1 MFENKSTGRC
11 CPLDIYPPLS
21 LVILGSGFSARPWQ
35 PLPIFPFLAALPE
48 TSQQSFSIAN
58 PKVQGHRI
66 ERSWSKGVG
75 ICVLGALQGINALVR
90 LESLH
95 QILKKRIPSRFL
107 DINERTLQMGA
118 ELAETAEVQTH

>member
-1 MFENKSTGRC
+1 M
-11 CPLDIYPPLS
+11 
-21 LVILGSGFSARPWQ
+21 
-35 PLPIFPFLAALPE
+35 
-48 TSQQSFSIAN
+48 
-58 PKVQGHRI
+58 QGHRI